1 MKRIIEGWMLDLLDV
16 SGQFIAFAVVV
27 KENI

>member
-16 SGQFIAFAVVV
+16 SGQFIAFAVV